1 MIDKIIKQVFTVAIT
16 SRIEVQISD
25 KKIIVELI
33 MDFMRLNKKRYDD
46 LLSSVQSVN
55 YHFTNLKQTDYS

>member
-1 MIDKIIKQVFTVAIT
+1 MLAVTSKIEGQILNR
-16 SRIEVQISD
+16 RIV
-25 KKIIVELI
+25 VELI

-55 YHFTNLKQTDYS
+55 YHFMNL